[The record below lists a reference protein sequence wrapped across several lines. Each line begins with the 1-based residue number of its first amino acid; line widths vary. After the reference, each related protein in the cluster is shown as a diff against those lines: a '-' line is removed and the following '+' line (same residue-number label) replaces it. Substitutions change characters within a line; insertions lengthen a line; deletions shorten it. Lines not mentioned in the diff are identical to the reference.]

1 VWVRVVVSR
10 SPLLLPGGGWMTWEM
25 GVVKLPEICCGSL
38 WRWCLFFFWTGQERK
53 SGLEI
58 FHTKW
63 IRARK
68 IDIKSPLISIVSILR
83 VVWSQIFFKKKKTFI
98 YVTYC
103 LLLFIYL
110 YSLIFLNVVLGSS
123 ETRK

>member
-1 VWVRVVVSR
+1 MWVRVVVSR
-10 SPLLLPGGGWMTWEM
+10 SPLLLPGDGWMIWEM

-38 WRWCLFFFWTGQERK
+38 GGGVFFFFLTGQERK

-83 VVWSQIFFKKKKTFI
+83 V
-98 YVTYC
+98 
-103 LLLFIYL
+103 
-110 YSLIFLNVVLGSS
+110 
-123 ETRK
+123 